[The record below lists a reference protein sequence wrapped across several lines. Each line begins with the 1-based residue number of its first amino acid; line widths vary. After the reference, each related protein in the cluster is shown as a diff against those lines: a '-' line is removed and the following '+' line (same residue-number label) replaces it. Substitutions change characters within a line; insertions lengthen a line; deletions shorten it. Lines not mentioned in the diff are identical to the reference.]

1 MAVSNLKAP
10 DEWTR
15 ETFGGYPAHCFLCG
29 EVVSDVAVTWHGHDW
44 TAASPVDVVLHPACG
59 STLAI
64 ELAGDARNAQ
74 RILDGKPLT
83 AGVNP
88 SLIPQGE
95 A

>member
-15 ETFGGYPAHCFLCG
+15 ETFGGHPAHCYLCG

-44 TAASPVDVVLHPACG
+44 SAASCIELVLHPACG
-59 STLAI
+59 VALGN
-64 ELAGDARNAQ
+64 ELTADARSAQ
-74 RILDGKPLT
+74 RILNGKPIL
-83 AGVNP
+83 AGIDP
-88 SLIPQGE
+88 TLLSQGD